1 VPGCPVNRFYRKTA
15 IRVKRRRPRAEYIA
29 LVKAE
34 TRSFY
39 VRVVQGVIEHVAQH
53 LDEALALDALA
64 TRACLSPF
72 HFHRVFRGMVGE
84 TPVELARRLRM
95 ERGAWQLANTP
106 LSVTEIAFNAGFE
119 THEAFT
125 RAFRSCYG
133 EPPSDFRRRGVR
145 RTELAATCGVHFDQ
159 RGVVPPFVPRDSG
172 GRTMDVE
179 IKKMP
184 EQRVAAVRHVGPYN
198 QIGQAFGRLGEI
210 AGPAGLFTNPNA
222 AMIALYHDDPES
234 TPADELRSDAGVAV
248 ASGVALPNELAE
260 HRLPA
265 GRYAKTVH
273 VGSYEKLGDTWARFL
288 GEWLPESGERLRDGP
303 SYERYVNDPRTTPK
317 ERLITEIYVPIEG
330 Q

>member
-1 VPGCPVNRFYRKTA
+1 MRAVGPGRSGVTALRASRRLLGSLGFRGVPCENSASG
-15 IRVKRRRPRAEYIA
+15 VKRRESGCKYIPV
-29 LVKAE
+29 VKTE

-39 VRVVQGVIEHVAQH
+39 VRMVQGVVEHVAQH
-53 LDEALALDALA
+53 LDEALALDELA
-64 TRACLSPF
+64 GRACLSPF

-95 ERGAWQLANTP
+95 ERGAWQLAHTR
-106 LSVTEIAFNAGFE
+106 LSVTQIAFNAGFE

-133 EPPSDFRRRGVR
+133 EPPSEFRRRGVSR
-145 RTELAATCGVHFDQ
+145 VELAATCGVHFDE
-159 RGVVPPFVPRDSG
+159 RGVVPPFVPKDSG

-179 IKKMP
+179 IKRMP

-198 QIGQAFGRLGEI
+198 QIGEAFGRLGEI
-210 AGPAGLFTNPNA
+210 AGPAGLFATPSA

-234 TPADELRSDAGVAV
+234 TPADQLRSDAGVAV
-248 ASGVALPNELAE
+248 ANDARLPDSLAE
-260 HRLPA
+260 HHLPA

-288 GEWLPESGERLRDGP
+288 GEWLPESGERLGDG
-303 SYERYVNDPRTTPK
+303 
-317 ERLITEIYVPIEG
+317 
-330 Q
+330 

>member
-1 VPGCPVNRFYRKTA
+1 
-15 IRVKRRRPRAEYIA
+15 
-29 LVKAE
+29 
-34 TRSFY
+34 
-39 VRVVQGVIEHVAQH
+39 
-53 LDEALALDALA
+53 
-64 TRACLSPF
+64 
-72 HFHRVFRGMVGE
+72 
-84 TPVELARRLRM
+84 
-95 ERGAWQLANTP
+95 
-106 LSVTEIAFNAGFE
+106 
-119 THEAFT
+119 
-125 RAFRSCYG
+125 
-133 EPPSDFRRRGVR
+133 
-145 RTELAATCGVHFDQ
+145 
-159 RGVVPPFVPRDSG
+159 
-172 GRTMDVE
+172 MDVE

-273 VGSYEKLGDTWARFL
+273 VGSYETLGDTWARFL